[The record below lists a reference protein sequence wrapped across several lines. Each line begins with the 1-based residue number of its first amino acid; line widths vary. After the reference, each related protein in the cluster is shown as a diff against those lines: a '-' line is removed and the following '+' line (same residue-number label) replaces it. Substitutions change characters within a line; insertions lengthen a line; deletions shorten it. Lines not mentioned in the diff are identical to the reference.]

1 SYSSRQG
8 FAGHFSVASCL
19 LPVPLKYNLCVLTSL
34 SIAIKWWIRLQIKTA
49 PNPPSEVP
57 NNS

>member
-1 SYSSRQG
+1 M
-8 FAGHFSVASCL
+8 
-19 LPVPLKYNLCVLTSL
+19 PVPLKYNLCVLTSL